1 MRELVVEF
9 ERRVNAKI
17 RRQEKLSLAEKK
29 DFRRGELPGKYIAKI
44 LYRQN
49 NGRFKDEY
57 LRNQKKWKR
66 KDNMTEKDEFT
77 SSSGSRNLEE
87 RVILDVQSLDTSLF
101 S

>member
-44 LYRQN
+44 LYR
-49 NGRFKDEY
+49 
-57 LRNQKKWKR
+57 
-66 KDNMTEKDEFT
+66 
-77 SSSGSRNLEE
+77 
-87 RVILDVQSLDTSLF
+87 
-101 S
+101 